1 MEYIRKT
8 VDSASLRGI
17 FDLPATLQKVEVIV
31 LLPAENVSEKA
42 TKPKIQL
49 GFVKGPPL
57 PDSFFDPL
65 PEEELQAWELAGSG

>member
-17 FDLPATLQKVEVIV
+17 IDLPATLQTVEVIV
-31 LLPAENVSEKA
+31 LLPAENTPEKE
-42 TKPKIQL
+42 TKSKIQL
-49 GFVKGPPL
+49 DFIKAPPL